1 MSGGLALVE
10 FLLAQIAEDEER
22 ARISRS
28 TLLIADLD
36 RCGVPG
42 SDEQATFRHHE
53 RWEPPRVLAE
63 VEAKRAILAE
73 ISRILPICIDPMT
86 PAGVI
91 ALAMAQPY
99 ADRPGF
105 DPAWSEVP

>member
-1 MSGGLALVE
+1 MTLVE
-10 FLLAQIAEDEER
+10 FLLAQIAEDEAAAR
-22 ARISRS
+22 ASRS

-36 RCGVPG
+36 RCAVPG

-53 RWEPPRVLAE
+53 RWEPRRVLAE
-63 VEAKRAILAE
+63 LAAKRAILAE
-73 ISRILPICIDPMT
+73 IERILPVSIDPMT
-86 PAGVI
+86 PAGVV

-105 DPAWSEVP
+105 DPAWSVTA

>member
-1 MSGGLALVE
+1 MSTGLALVE
-10 FLLAQIAEDEER
+10 FLLTQITEDEER
-22 ARISRS
+22 ALASRS

-63 VEAKRAILAE
+63 CEAKRAILTE
-73 ISRILPICIDPMT
+73 ISRILPVCIDPMT
-86 PAGVI
+86 PAGIV

-105 DPAWSEVP
+105 DPTWRAA